1 MGHDDRRDD
10 STGADPP
17 TVMSVDELVAARERW
32 RRAGRSVVWTNG
44 CFDLL
49 HAGHVLGLE
58 DASALGDVLV
68 VGVNDDASVRR
79 LKGAERP
86 IVPLADRVTVVAA
99 LAAVDHVVVLE
110 DDEPTS
116 VLERLRPDVHCK
128 GGDYGAG
135 DTLAEREAV
144 ERAGGQV
151 RILPFYDGRSTTA
164 IVADIRARKAPRDG

>member
-1 MGHDDRRDD
+1 MGDDRRDD
-10 STGADPP
+10 STGADLP
-17 TVMSVDELVAARERW
+17 TVVSVDELVAAREEW

-58 DASALGDVLV
+58 DARALGDVLV

-79 LKGAERP
+79 LKGPERP

-128 GGDYGAG
+128 GGDYGVG

-164 IVADIRARKAPRDG
+164 IVADIRARKAPNDG

>member
-1 MGHDDRRDD
+1 MGDDERRADPM
-10 STGADPP
+10 GADLPS
-17 TVMSVDELVAARERW
+17 VVSVDALVAQRERW

-49 HAGHVLGLE
+49 HAGHVLGLA
-58 DASALGDVLV
+58 DARALGDVLV
-68 VGVNDDASVRR
+68 VGINDDASVRR
-79 LKGAERP
+79 LKGPERP
-86 IVPLADRVTVVAA
+86 IVPLADRVTIVAA

-110 DDEPTS
+110 DDTPTA

-144 ERAGGQV
+144 ERGGGQV
-151 RILPFYDGRSTTA
+151 RILPFHEGRSTTA
-164 IVADIRARKAPRDG
+164 IVADIRARKPPSDG